1 MKYSSSKV
9 TAAAH
14 VVHNN
19 YSEVD
24 MFDASTGELAWAEG
38 TVRAAIE
45 RLGDSDELVDTRK
58 RNTELRI
65 QNLELS
71 KGLSLAWV
79 AAGGSSAEGFGI
91 TPQQVSWRVQ
101 DAIAEAKMP
110 VDEIVVTDSMV
121 NALALEFWG
130 ASVVYDR
137 EKLRQALAFAL
148 QTR

>member
-24 MFDASTGELAWAEG
+24 MFDASAGELAWAEA
-38 TVRAAIE
+38 TV
-45 RLGDSDELVDTRK
+45 RLGDSDELVDARK

-71 KGLSLAWV
+71 KGLSMAWM
-79 AAGGSSAEGFGI
+79 AAGGSAVEGFGT

-101 DAIAEAKMP
+101 DAIAEAKAP
-110 VDEIVVTDSMV
+110 VDEIVVTDDMV

-137 EKLRQALAFAL
+137 EKLRQALALAL